1 MSFSRVLLCVF
12 LPPFA
17 VQDKGRTEVLVVAA
31 LTVAGWLP
39 GVLAAVF
46 MCWREEVDPAER
58 RAMALYPELAIEGSP
73 LNREFI
79 RRYKRYTRSGTRN
92 LSEPDWAVKL
102 ARECKEDIDEATA
115 SEEFL

>member
-1 MSFSRVLLCVF
+1 MSFSRAMLCIF
-12 LPPFA
+12 LPPLA
-17 VQDKGRTEVLVVAA
+17 VRGKGREAVLVVTA
-31 LTVAGWLP
+31 LTLFCWLP

-46 MCWREEVDPAER
+46 MCWREAADPAER

-79 RRYKRYTRSGTRN
+79 RRYKRYLRLGTRN
-92 LSEPDWAVKL
+92 LSDPDWAVKL

-115 SEEFL
+115 TDEDL